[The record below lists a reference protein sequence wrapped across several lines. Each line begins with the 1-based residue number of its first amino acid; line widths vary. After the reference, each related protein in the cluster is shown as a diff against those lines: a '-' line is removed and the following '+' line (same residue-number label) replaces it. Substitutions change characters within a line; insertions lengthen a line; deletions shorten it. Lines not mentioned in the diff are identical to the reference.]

1 MMKKILYAIAFIFI
15 LTGCSM
21 TEKDTFPELDT
32 ENAIYPSE
40 ASTEGKGFRYR
51 LYTEKD
57 VYDEFG
63 DTAIFAELTYVGD
76 EDSIEIYHA
85 TSPFHFPIEET
96 TRGFEIDYP
105 MNEPLIATTL
115 EKDKPLR
122 EKYSFAGGYSD
133 QDDEDFAAF
142 IQTIV
147 ENGFPEGSYIVH
159 GSTQFHTVNP
169 SEAAESDEVF
179 MNLDIG
185 FNVKKGINQ

>member
-1 MMKKILYAIAFIFI
+1 
-15 LTGCSM
+15 M

-40 ASTEGKGFRYR
+40 ASTEGDDFKYR

-76 EDSIEIYHA
+76 EESIEIYHA
-85 TSPFHFPIEET
+85 ASPFYFPIEET
-96 TRGFEIDYP
+96 TSGFEIDYP

-115 EKDKPLR
+115 EKDEPLR
-122 EKYSFAGGYSD
+122 EKYTFSGGYSD
-133 QDDEDFAAF
+133 QDDEEYAAF
-142 IQTIV
+142 IQTIA
-147 ENGFPEGSYIVH
+147 EKGFPEGSYVVH
-159 GSTQFHTVNP
+159 GSVQFHTGNP
-169 SEAAESDEVF
+169 NEVTEADELF

-185 FNVKKGINQ
+185 FTVRKGIDQS